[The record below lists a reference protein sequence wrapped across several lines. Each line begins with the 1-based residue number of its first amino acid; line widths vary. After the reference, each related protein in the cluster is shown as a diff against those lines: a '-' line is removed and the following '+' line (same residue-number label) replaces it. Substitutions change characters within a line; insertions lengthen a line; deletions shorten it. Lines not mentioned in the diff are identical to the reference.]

1 MALGQIERE
10 LGQVIRTVAA
20 SRGMNLVL
28 HQEQIALNIQPFD
41 ISPQV
46 ANQLNAVLP
55 SVFIPADG
63 VDPEQLAKDGTF
75 PTTAQP
81 DLAGGGAVQVSAPG
95 AGAPRAAKGK

>member
-1 MALGQIERE
+1 V
-10 LGQVIRTVAA
+10 QVIRQVAA

-41 ISPQV
+41 ISQQV
-46 ANQLNAVLP
+46 AGQLNAVLP

-81 DLAGGGAVQVSAPG
+81 EAAPKPVNVSAP
-95 AGAPRAAKGK
+95 APASTVPKPKGK